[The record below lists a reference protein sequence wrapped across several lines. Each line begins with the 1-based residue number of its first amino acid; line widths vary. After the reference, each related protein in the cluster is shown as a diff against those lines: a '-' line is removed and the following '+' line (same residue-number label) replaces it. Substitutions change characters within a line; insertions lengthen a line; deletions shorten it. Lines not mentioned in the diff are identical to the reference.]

1 MREAKFTELA
11 DNAKINQILTNWS
24 KAGRLYLSVLE
35 RLDSEKLDGK
45 NLIRDGK
52 AFTHPEMPEAEAFD
66 ISAKSEQWRRG
77 YHEALMGA
85 AHVAENLVG
94 MCKIKGDVSGKRV
107 YPWESIPGPN
117 NPRPKPMPY
126 DKKYSHVNPPSF
138 DEVEDAF
145 PSPDAFYQ
153 KMLNTTGFD
162 SRQQLD
168 AALAYADW
176 YDFKGE
182 KAVAENMYFYASEIA
197 QRGLPAGTGEV
208 INVGTGM
215 ILKGREDA
223 VSENLLRVCT
233 AFGVHHA
240 RNGEV
245 KKALPVF
252 LSILR
257 ARKNLPASPVAPIAT
272 TPKPRPEE
280 QDGIWSYVS
289 ALTDLIIERPYPP
302 PPPSGNERPLHTL
315 KQACEEVGLMT
326 YIGEILFATSDSERA
341 KGLSWTRDS
350 VEAAEAIMWVMDE
363 QREQEGRERCRECL
377 ETGLQNWK
385 AMSQQMARLA
395 AKKEEEIQSGK
406 GGLFGLGLSTATQLE
421 KARTEKKRWEEEN
434 VQIELRRQ
442 KTLPLLQEPL
452 VPLSGGWLST
462 RV

>member
-11 DNAKINQILTNWS
+11 DNAKINSILTDWVKS
-24 KAGRLYLSVLE
+24 GRLYISVLE
-35 RLDSEKLDGK
+35 RLESEQYDGK
-45 NLIRDGK
+45 NLIFDDS
-52 AFTHPEMPEAEAFD
+52 TEALAHTVQRNGFD
-66 ISAKSEQWRRG
+66 VSAKSEQWRRG

-85 AHVAENLVG
+85 ARVAENLKG
-94 MCKIKGDVSGKRV
+94 MCKIKGDERAKRV
-107 YPWESIPGPN
+107 YPWESIPGPDN
-117 NPRPKPMPY
+117 LRPKPLPY
-126 DKKYSHVNPPSF
+126 DKKYGFVTPPTS

-145 PSPDAFYQ
+145 SHPDLFYQ
-153 KMLNTTGFD
+153 KILNTAGFD
-162 SRQQLD
+162 TRQRLD

-176 YDFKGE
+176 NDFQGNQD
-182 KAVAENMYFYASEIA
+182 VAENTYTLAAEIA
-197 QRGLPAGTGEV
+197 QRGLPTGSGRV
-208 INVGTGM
+208 VNVGTGM

-223 VSENLLRVCT
+223 VSDNILRVCT

-240 RNGEV
+240 KTGDF

-257 ARKNLPASPVAPIAT
+257 ARKNLPASPIAPIASS
-272 TPKPRPEE
+272 PNPRAEE
-280 QDGIWSYVS
+280 DQGLLTYIF
-289 ALTDLIIERPYPP
+289 ALKDLLVEREYPP
-302 PPPSGNERPLHTL
+302 FPPSGNERPFHTL
-315 KQACEEVGLMT
+315 KEACEEVGLMT

-363 QREQEGRERCRECL
+363 QKQHEGRDRCRECL

-395 AKKEEEIQSGK
+395 ATKEEEIQSEK
-406 GGLFGLGLSTATQLE
+406 GLFGLGLGTSQQLE
-421 KARTEKKRWEEEN
+421 RARTETKRWEEEN
-434 VQIELRRQ
+434 IQVDLRRQ

-452 VPLSGGWLST
+452 QPVAGGWLST